1 MKKFTGA
8 IVFFSFCLS
17 LSLGQDSRLVYQY
30 RIWHPKPMQGQQ
42 MEAAMAK
49 KTKKYNVGKENYP
62 MFSFRVITGKD
73 QDAVIRFTPRTFADR
88 DKYPL
93 RKAEIDYWQ
102 KNVIPYVDMS
112 KDEGTSLWV
121 EMKSHSYNGSGN
133 TDRLR
138 YSVVTE
144 YLVHPAKAP
153 EWAELRTQL
162 VEAHK
167 KAGSK
172 ARFGHF
178 NRFSGGKTHLIH
190 MTVPF
195 DSWADYE
202 NRVGIFS
209 REIFENAHGE
219 GTQKEWMDR
228 VADIL
233 EYRKTY
239 IREYLPDLSTG

>member
-42 MEAAMAK
+42 MEDAMAK
-49 KTKKYNVGKENYP
+49 KTKKYNVGNENYP

-93 RKAEIDYWQ
+93 QKGELDYWK

-133 TDRLR
+133 SGSSK
-138 YSVVTE
+138 YSEVSQ
-144 YLVHPAKAP
+144 YLVHPAKLS
-153 EWAELRTQL
+153 EWGELRTQL

-172 ARFGHF
+172 ARFAHF
-178 NRFSGGKTHLIH
+178 RRFSGGKTHLIH
-190 MTVPF
+190 MTCLLYTSPSPR
-195 DSWADYE
+195 DK
-202 NRVGIFS
+202 RQS
-209 REIFENAHGE
+209 RMPSSA
-219 GTQKEWMDR
+219 
-228 VADIL
+228 
-233 EYRKTY
+233 
-239 IREYLPDLSTG
+239 

>member
-1 MKKFTGA
+1 MKRFLGT
-8 IVFFSFCLS
+8 ILVFSFCLS
-17 LSLGQDSRLVYQY
+17 LSFGQDRTVYQV
-30 RIWHPKPMQGQQ
+30 RKWHPKPMKGQQ
-42 MEAAMAK
+42 MEDAMAK
-49 KTKKYNVGKENYP
+49 KTKKYNVGNKNYP
-62 MFSFRVITGKD
+62 MISFRVITGKD
-73 QDAVIRFTPRTFADR
+73 QDVVERITPRTFADR

-133 TDRLR
+133 TESTR
-138 YSVVTE
+138 YSEVTQ
-144 YLVHPAKAP
+144 YLVHPAKLG

-172 ARFGHF
+172 ARFAHF

>member
-1 MKKFTGA
+1 
-8 IVFFSFCLS
+8 
-17 LSLGQDSRLVYQY
+17 
-30 RIWHPKPMQGQQ
+30 MQGPQ
-42 MEAAMAK
+42 MEDAMAK
-49 KTKKYNVGKENYP
+49 KTKKYNVGNENYP
-62 MFSFRVITGKD
+62 MYSFRVLTGED
-73 QDAVIRFTPRTFADR
+73 QGAVIRVTPRTFSDR

-93 RKAEIDYWQ
+93 RKAELDYWE

-112 KDEGTSLWV
+112 KDEGTTLWV
-121 EMKSHSYNGSGN
+121 QMENHTYNGSGN
-133 TDRLR
+133 TESTR
-138 YSVVTE
+138 YSAVTQ
-144 YLVHPAKAP
+144 YLVHPAKAG
-153 EWAELRTQL
+153 EWGELRTQL

-172 ARFGHF
+172 ARFAHY
-178 NRFSGGKTHLIH
+178 NRFSGGKTHLIL

-202 NRVGIFS
+202 NLPAIFS

-219 GTQKEWMDR
+219 GSHKKWLDR
-228 VADIL
+228 VANIL

>member
-8 IVFFSFCLS
+8 IVFFSFSLS
-17 LSLGQDSRLVYQY
+17 LSLGQDSRLVYQV
-30 RIWHPKPMQGQQ
+30 REWHPKPMQGQQ
-42 MEAAMAK
+42 MEDAMAK
-49 KTKKYNVGKENYP
+49 KTKKYNVGNDNYP
-62 MFSFRVITGKD
+62 MYSFRVLTGKD
-73 QDAVIRFTPRTFADR
+73 QDAVIRVTPRTFADR

-93 RKAEIDYWQ
+93 RKGELDYWQ

-112 KDEGTSLWV
+112 KDEGTTLWV

-144 YLVHPAKAP
+144 YLVHPARAP
-153 EWAELRTQL
+153 EWGELRTQL
-162 VEAHK
+162 VEGHK

-172 ARFGHF
+172 ARFAHYS
-178 NRFSGGKTHLIH
+178 RISGGKTHLIL
-190 MTVPF
+190 MIVPF

-202 NRVGIFS
+202 NLVPIFS

-219 GTQKEWMDR
+219 GTRNEWMDR
-228 VADIL
+228 AADIL

>member
-17 LSLGQDSRLVYQY
+17 LSLGQDRLVYQV
-30 RIWHPKPMQGQQ
+30 RGWHPKPMQGQQ
-42 MEAAMAK
+42 MEDAMAK

-73 QDAVIRFTPRTFADR
+73 EGAVIRVTPRTFADR

-93 RKAEIDYWQ
+93 RKAELDYWQ

-112 KDEGTSLWV
+112 KDEGTTLWV
-121 EMKSHSYNGSGN
+121 QMKNHTYNGSGK

-144 YLVHPAKAP
+144 YLVHPAKLGVWR
-153 EWAELRTQL
+153 EFRTQL

-172 ARFGHF
+172 ARFAHYS
-178 NRFSGGKTHLIH
+178 RFSGGKTHLIL
-190 MTVPF
+190 MLVPF

-202 NRVGIFS
+202 NLVPIFS

>member
-1 MKKFTGA
+1 MKRFLGT
-8 IVFFSFCLS
+8 ILVFSFCLS
-17 LSLGQDSRLVYQY
+17 LSFGQDRTVYQV
-30 RIWHPKPMQGQQ
+30 RKWHPKPMKGQQ
-42 MEAAMAK
+42 MEDAMAK
-49 KTKKYNVGKENYP
+49 KTKKYNVGNKNYP
-62 MFSFRVITGKD
+62 MISFRIITGKD
-73 QDAVIRFTPRTFADR
+73 QDAVERIMPSTFPDR
-88 DKYPL
+88 DKNPL
-93 RKAEIDYWQ
+93 RQAELDYWQ
-102 KNVIPYVDMS
+102 KNVIPHVDMS
-112 KDEGTSLWV
+112 KDEGSTLWV
-121 EMKSHSYNGSGN
+121 EVDNHSYNGSGN
-133 TDRLR
+133 TETLR
-138 YSVVTE
+138 YREVTE
-144 YLVHPAKAP
+144 YLISPAKLG

-172 ARFGHF
+172 ARFAHF

>member
-93 RKAEIDYWQ
+93 QKGELDYWK

-133 TDRLR
+133 TESTR
-138 YSVVTE
+138 YSEVTQ
-144 YLVHPAKAP
+144 YLVHPAKLG

-172 ARFGHF
+172 ARFAHF

-190 MTVPF
+190 MIVPF

-219 GTQKEWMDR
+219 GSQKEWMDR

>member
-42 MEAAMAK
+42 MEDAMAK
-49 KTKKYNVGKENYP
+49 KTKKYNVGNENYP

-73 QDAVIRFTPRTFADR
+73 QDAVIRFTPRTFAYR

-93 RKAEIDYWQ
+93 QKGELDYWK

-133 TDRLR
+133 SGSSK
-138 YSVVTE
+138 YSEVSQ
-144 YLVHPAKAP
+144 YLVHPAKLS
-153 EWAELRTQL
+153 EWGELRTQL

-172 ARFGHF
+172 ARFAHF

-202 NRVGIFS
+202 NSPAIFS
-209 REIFENAHGE
+209 REIFENAYGE
-219 GTQKEWMDR
+219 GSHKKWLDR
-228 VADIL
+228 VANIL
-233 EYRKTY
+233 EFRRTY

>member
-1 MKKFTGA
+1 MKRFLGT
-8 IVFFSFCLS
+8 ILVFSFCLS

-42 MEAAMAK
+42 MEDAMAK

-93 RKAEIDYWQ
+93 QKGELDYWK

-133 TDRLR
+133 TESTR
-138 YSVVTE
+138 YSEVTQ
-144 YLVHPAKAP
+144 YLVHPAKLG
-153 EWAELRTQL
+153 EWGELRTQL

-172 ARFGHF
+172 ARFAHF
-178 NRFSGGKTHLIH
+178 NRFSGGKPILYLCLSLLIPGRIMRTWFPFFPARFLRMH
-190 MTVPF
+190 TVKALRRNG
-195 DSWADYE
+195 WIE
-202 NRVGIFS
+202 LRIFLNT
-209 REIFENAHGE
+209 EKH
-219 GTQKEWMDR
+219 T
-228 VADIL
+228 
-233 EYRKTY
+233 
-239 IREYLPDLSTG
+239 

>member
-42 MEAAMAK
+42 MEDAMAK
-49 KTKKYNVGKENYP
+49 KTKKYNVGNENYP

-93 RKAEIDYWQ
+93 QKGELDYWK

-133 TDRLR
+133 SGSSK
-138 YSVVTE
+138 YSEVSQ
-144 YLVHPAKAP
+144 YLVHPAKLS
-153 EWAELRTQL
+153 EWGELRTQL

-172 ARFGHF
+172 ARFAHF
-178 NRFSGGKTHLIH
+178 RRFSGGKTHLIH
-190 MTVPF
+190 MIVPF

-202 NRVGIFS
+202 NSPAIFS
-209 REIFENAHGE
+209 REIFENAYGE
-219 GTQKEWMDR
+219 GSHKKWLDR
-228 VADIL
+228 VANNL
-233 EYRKTY
+233 EFRRTY

>member
-17 LSLGQDSRLVYQY
+17 LSLGQDSRLVYQV
-30 RIWHPKPMQGQQ
+30 RGWHPKPMQGQQ
-42 MEAAMAK
+42 MEDAMAK

-93 RKAEIDYWQ
+93 QKGELDYWK

-133 TDRLR
+133 TESTR
-138 YSVVTE
+138 YSEVTQ
-144 YLVHPAKAP
+144 YLVHPAKLG

>member
-1 MKKFTGA
+1 
-8 IVFFSFCLS
+8 
-17 LSLGQDSRLVYQY
+17 
-30 RIWHPKPMQGQQ
+30 
-42 MEAAMAK
+42 
-49 KTKKYNVGKENYP
+49 

-93 RKAEIDYWQ
+93 QKGELDYWK

-133 TDRLR
+133 SGSSK
-138 YSVVTE
+138 YSEVSQ
-144 YLVHPAKAP
+144 YLVHPAKLS
-153 EWAELRTQL
+153 EWGELRTQL

-172 ARFGHF
+172 ARFAHF
-178 NRFSGGKTHLIH
+178 RRFSGGKTHLIH

-202 NRVGIFS
+202 NSPAIFS
-209 REIFENAHGE
+209 REIFENAYGE
-219 GTQKEWMDR
+219 GSHKKWLDR
-228 VADIL
+228 VANIL
-233 EYRKTY
+233 EFRRTY

>member
-1 MKKFTGA
+1 
-8 IVFFSFCLS
+8 
-17 LSLGQDSRLVYQY
+17 
-30 RIWHPKPMQGQQ
+30 
-42 MEAAMAK
+42 
-49 KTKKYNVGKENYP
+49 

-88 DKYPL
+88 DKYPPQKGEL
-93 RKAEIDYWQ
+93 DYWQ

-133 TDRLR
+133 TGSTR
-138 YSVVTE
+138 YSEVTQ
-144 YLVHPAKAP
+144 YLVHPAKLG

>member
-1 MKKFTGA
+1 MKRFLGT
-8 IVFFSFCLS
+8 ILVFSFCLS
-17 LSLGQDSRLVYQY
+17 LSLGQDSRLVYQV
-30 RIWHPKPMQGQQ
+30 RGWHPKPMQGQQ
-42 MEAAMAK
+42 MEDAMAK

-73 QDAVIRFTPRTFADR
+73 EGAVIRVTPRTFADR

-93 RKAEIDYWQ
+93 RKAELDYWQ

-112 KDEGTSLWV
+112 KDEGTTLWV
-121 EMKSHSYNGSGN
+121 QMENHSYNGSGN
-133 TDRLR
+133 TESLR
-138 YSVVTE
+138 YSVVME
-144 YLVHPAKAP
+144 YLVHPAKLGVWR
-153 EWAELRTQL
+153 EFRTQL

-172 ARFGHF
+172 ARFAHYR
-178 NRFSGGKTHLIH
+178 RFSGGKTHLIL
-190 MTVPF
+190 MVVPF

-202 NRVGIFS
+202 NLVPIFS

-228 VADIL
+228 IGDIL

>member
-42 MEAAMAK
+42 MEDAMAK
-49 KTKKYNVGKENYP
+49 KTKKYNVGNENYP

-93 RKAEIDYWQ
+93 RKAELDYWQ

-133 TDRLR
+133 TESTR
-138 YSVVTE
+138 YSEVTQ
-144 YLVHPAKAP
+144 YLVHPAKLG

-167 KAGSK
+167 KACSK
-172 ARFGHF
+172 ASFGHF
-178 NRFSGGKTHLIH
+178 NLFSGVKTHLIH

-219 GTQKEWMDR
+219 DTLREWLDR
-228 VADIL
+228 IGDIL

>member
-17 LSLGQDSRLVYQY
+17 LSLGQDSRLVYQV
-30 RIWHPKPMQGQQ
+30 RGWHPKPMQGQQ
-42 MEAAMAK
+42 MEDAMAK

-73 QDAVIRFTPRTFADR
+73 EGAVIRGTPRTFADR

-93 RKAEIDYWQ
+93 RKAELDYWQ

-112 KDEGTSLWV
+112 KDEGTTLWV
-121 EMKSHSYNGSGN
+121 QMKSHSYNGSGN
-133 TDRLR
+133 TESTR
-138 YSVVTE
+138 YSEVTQ
-144 YLVHPAKAP
+144 YLVHPAKLG

>member
-1 MKKFTGA
+1 MKRFLGT
-8 IVFFSFCLS
+8 ILVFSFCLS
-17 LSLGQDSRLVYQY
+17 LSFGQDRTVYQV
-30 RIWHPKPMQGQQ
+30 RKWHPKPMKGQP
-42 MEAAMAK
+42 MEDAMAK

-88 DKYPL
+88 DKYTL

-133 TDRLR
+133 TESTR
-138 YSVVTE
+138 YSEVTQ
-144 YLVHPAKAP
+144 YLVHPAKLG

-172 ARFGHF
+172 ARFAHF

>member
-42 MEAAMAK
+42 MEDAMAK
-49 KTKKYNVGKENYP
+49 KTKKYNVGNENYP

-93 RKAEIDYWQ
+93 QKGELDYWK

-133 TDRLR
+133 SGSSK
-138 YSVVTE
+138 YSEVSQ
-144 YLVHPAKAP
+144 YLVHPAKLS
-153 EWAELRTQL
+153 EWGELRTQL

-172 ARFGHF
+172 ARFAHF
-178 NRFSGGKTHLIH
+178 RRFSGGKTHLIH

-202 NRVGIFS
+202 NSPAIFS
-209 REIFENAHGE
+209 REIFENAYGE
-219 GTQKEWMDR
+219 GSHKKWLDR
-228 VADIL
+228 VANIL
-233 EYRKTY
+233 EFRRTY

>member
-42 MEAAMAK
+42 MEDAMAK
-49 KTKKYNVGKENYP
+49 KTKKYNVGNENYP

-93 RKAEIDYWQ
+93 QKGELDYWE

-133 TDRLR
+133 SGSSK
-138 YSVVTE
+138 YSEVSQ
-144 YLVHPAKAP
+144 YLVHPAKLS
-153 EWAELRTQL
+153 EWGELRTQL

-172 ARFGHF
+172 ARFAHF
-178 NRFSGGKTHLIH
+178 RRFSGG
-190 MTVPF
+190 
-195 DSWADYE
+195 
-202 NRVGIFS
+202 
-209 REIFENAHGE
+209 
-219 GTQKEWMDR
+219 
-228 VADIL
+228 
-233 EYRKTY
+233 
-239 IREYLPDLSTG
+239 

>member
-1 MKKFTGA
+1 
-8 IVFFSFCLS
+8 
-17 LSLGQDSRLVYQY
+17 
-30 RIWHPKPMQGQQ
+30 
-42 MEAAMAK
+42 
-49 KTKKYNVGKENYP
+49 

-88 DKYPL
+88 DKYTL

-133 TDRLR
+133 SGSSK
-138 YSVVTE
+138 YSEVSQ
-144 YLVHPAKAP
+144 YLVHPAKLS
-153 EWAELRTQL
+153 EWGELRTQL

-167 KAGSK
+167 KADSK
-172 ARFGHF
+172 ARFAHF
-178 NRFSGGKTHLIH
+178 RRFSGGKTHLIH

-202 NRVGIFS
+202 NSPAIFS
-209 REIFENAHGE
+209 REIFENAYGE
-219 GTQKEWMDR
+219 GSHKKWLDR
-228 VADIL
+228 VANIL
-233 EYRKTY
+233 EFRRTY

>member
-88 DKYPL
+88 DKYTL

-133 TDRLR
+133 TESTR
-138 YSVVTE
+138 YSEVTQ
-144 YLVHPAKAP
+144 YLVHPAKLG

-172 ARFGHF
+172 ARFAHF

-190 MTVPF
+190 MIVPF

>member
-42 MEAAMAK
+42 MEDAMAK
-49 KTKKYNVGKENYP
+49 KTKKYNVGNENYP

-93 RKAEIDYWQ
+93 QKGELDYWK

-133 TDRLR
+133 TGSTR
-138 YSVVTE
+138 YSEVTQ
-144 YLVHPAKAP
+144 YLVHPAKLG
-153 EWAELRTQL
+153 EWGELRTQL

-172 ARFGHF
+172 ARFAHF

-202 NRVGIFS
+202 NSPAIFS
-209 REIFENAHGE
+209 REIFENAYGE
-219 GTQKEWMDR
+219 GSHKKWLDR
-228 VADIL
+228 VANIL
-233 EYRKTY
+233 EFRRTY